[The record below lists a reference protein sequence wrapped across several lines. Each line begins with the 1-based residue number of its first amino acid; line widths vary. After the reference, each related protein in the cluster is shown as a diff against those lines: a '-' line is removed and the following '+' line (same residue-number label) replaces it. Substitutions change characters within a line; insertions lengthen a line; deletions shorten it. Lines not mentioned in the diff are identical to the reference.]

1 MKQESVRLRLLACI
15 AVILTIGA
23 LRIGYPV
30 LMPAIAAMFIIATA
44 WPVKN
49 WLDARM
55 PTALSYIGTVALLM
69 AMFLGFF
76 VLVYYATAQVAAHF
90 YDHQDEFRAL
100 YNEYTGWA
108 HDHGLPVLQGSSG
121 FERLLGI
128 ARSLIADIYS
138 TLSYLGLIAVVV
150 IMGLPEVPALG
161 RRFRHQFDADSTHE
175 LYNTSIN
182 IADNFRSYVTMTV
195 ISSLITGVAS
205 TVWALAVGL
214 DLALIWGVLNFLLN
228 FVPVVGNILGIL
240 PPTLYALIQYDSW
253 VMPAVVFV
261 GFALMQLVISNF
273 VYPMLQSRGVS
284 IPPVM
289 IILSLLFWGWLWGF
303 AGALLAVP
311 LTVAIIIVCRHFKS
325 TEKIA
330 YLLTKDEPD
339 ELE

>member
-1 MKQESVRLRLLACI
+1 MNNESVRLRLLACI
-15 AVILTIGA
+15 TLILVVGA
-23 LRIGYPV
+23 LRVGYPV
-30 LMPAIAAMFIIATA
+30 FMPAIAALFIIATA

-49 WLDARM
+49 WLDHRM
-55 PTALSYIGTVALLM
+55 PTALSYAGTVALLL
-69 AMFLGFF
+69 AMFVGFF

-90 YDHQDEFRAL
+90 YSHQEEFRAL
-100 YNEYTGWA
+100 YNQYTGWA
-108 HDHGLPVLQGSSG
+108 HANGLPVFGNSG
-121 FERLLGI
+121 GFDRLLGI
-128 ARSLIADIYS
+128 ARSLVSDIYAI
-138 TLSYLGLIAVVV
+138 LSYLGLIAVIV

-161 RRFRHQFDADSTHE
+161 RKFRHQFDARSSHE
-175 LYNTSIN
+175 LYRTSIT

-205 TVWALAVGL
+205 TLWALALGL
-214 DLALIWGVLNFLLN
+214 DLALIWGMLNFLLN
-228 FVPVVGNILGIL
+228 FVPVVGNILGII
-240 PPTLYALIQYDSW
+240 PPTMYALVQYDSW
-253 VMPAVVFV
+253 GMPTVVFI
-261 GFALMQLVISNF
+261 GFALLQLIISNF

-311 LTVAIIIVCRHFKS
+311 LTVALVIVCRHFKS

-330 YLLTKDEPD
+330 YLLTRDDPD